1 MEDTNQE
8 ILIIGGGIG
17 GLTLA
22 LALHARGMVCR
33 IYETAS
39 EFKPLGVGINM
50 LPHAIRELDA
60 LGLERCLKA
69 VGVEAKEFTYFNR
82 HGQLI
87 FSEPCGRFAGYE
99 FPHFSIHRADLHQVL
114 FEAVLNRL
122 GPDAIKLGHSC
133 VGVEQNGVGVLV
145 HFANADSKAGVVA
158 IAADGFHSVI
168 RKQFYPSEGE
178 PHFGGINMWRGVTRR
193 NPFLSGASVTRIGT
207 VSRGKITTY
216 PIRQFDDGTQLIN
229 WVTEQPREDLG
240 LNDWAKPGYLEDF
253 IEPFSDWQFD
263 WLNIPKLFS
272 DAEFILEYPMVDR
285 DPIDKWTFN
294 RVALMGDAAHPMYPR
309 GGNGGAQAILDAASL
324 SRLLCELE
332 NPVAALRSYEQ
343 ERMAITNKIV
353 LTNRDQP
360 PDYIIETVDKL
371 TGGEP
376 FEDIE
381 DVIDPNELAAI
392 SNRYQ
397 KIAQYS
403 HDLVGE
409 KSEQ

>member
-50 LPHAIRELDA
+50 LPHAIRELGA
-60 LGLERCLKA
+60 LGLERRLKA

-133 VGVEQNGVGVLV
+133 VGVEQNEVGVLV

-193 NPFLSGASVTRIGT
+193 KPFLSGASVTRIGT

-371 TGGEP
+371 TGGQP

-381 DVIDPNELAAI
+381 DVIDPKELAAI

-403 HDLVGE
+403 HDLVGG